1 MKHGYYLLAVLLILL
16 AAPSAHAQ
24 TKVFKA
30 VAEDMEQDFQA
41 IFQDGKL
48 VGYLVFTQLEKV
60 SADSFSYRISIMDE
74 NLNDIG
80 AVNFHEEKLNLKGV
94 SFDQDVLCLAYI
106 KTNFVGKEYK
116 SEKEWRHDQGNFN
129 AALFTQFLALNG
141 KIIAT
146 DAVKMDIAPEF
157 VLAANSNRH
166 GFANGRLKHSIQLRN
181 ISGKGF
187 ACFYGDEK
195 KSNLVVFN
203 TAGKLTWQKTVN
215 ENIVDVGLLP
225 SGTDINLLIKY
236 DNTVVEGGY
245 ELLSYN
251 AIDSTTY
258 PKFMLKDRKGNSLKV
273 LAFDNDPV
281 TNKLFLSGM
290 VIDPKHGIY
299 HTTGKNLVH
308 NPYDGVFTINING
321 HTRKD
326 IQADFSYW
334 ADGSQTIVDK
344 HGYFEEAHAYAN
356 VERSFRDY
364 QGNTWFA
371 ACGISR
377 KPRWVAIGFSVATLP
392 LVFPPIF
399 LMSMGTHK
407 YTSRDV
413 LLIKQDA
420 AGKLSL
426 ANDIPTA
433 RSKRFASTVPLS
445 MFDPRSYYNVTN
457 PETHSNYLVI
467 DQEKKVEIYNVEQK
481 KIARTIPHKD
491 GNNLLTVYPAKEG
504 YVMVYDF
511 NKKEKTTRLSI
522 EAL

>member
-1 MKHGYYLLAVLLILL
+1 MKHGYYLLAVLLFLL

-24 TKVFKA
+24 TKVFKV

-48 VGYLVFTQLEKV
+48 VGYLVFTQLEKA
-60 SADSFSYRISIMDE
+60 SADSFNYRISIMDE

-80 AVNFHEEKLNLKGV
+80 SVTFREQKLNLKGV

-116 SEKEWRHDQGNFN
+116 SEKEWRHDEGNFN

-146 DAVKMDIAPEF
+146 DEVKMDIAPEF

-166 GFANGRLKHSIQLRN
+166 GFANGRLKHSIQIRN

-195 KSNLVVFN
+195 KNNLVVFN
-203 TAGKLTWQKTVN
+203 AAGKMTWQKAVN

-236 DNTVVEGGY
+236 DNPVVEGGY

-273 LAFDNDPV
+273 LAFDNDPM

-290 VIDPKHGIY
+290 VIDPKHGNY
-299 HTTGKNLVH
+299 HITGKNLVH
-308 NPYDGVFTINING
+308 NP
-321 HTRKD
+321 
-326 IQADFSYW
+326 
-334 ADGSQTIVDK
+334 
-344 HGYFEEAHAYAN
+344 
-356 VERSFRDY
+356 
-364 QGNTWFA
+364 
-371 ACGISR
+371 
-377 KPRWVAIGFSVATLP
+377 
-392 LVFPPIF
+392 
-399 LMSMGTHK
+399 
-407 YTSRDV
+407 
-413 LLIKQDA
+413 
-420 AGKLSL
+420 
-426 ANDIPTA
+426 
-433 RSKRFASTVPLS
+433 
-445 MFDPRSYYNVTN
+445 
-457 PETHSNYLVI
+457 
-467 DQEKKVEIYNVEQK
+467 
-481 KIARTIPHKD
+481 
-491 GNNLLTVYPAKEG
+491 
-504 YVMVYDF
+504 
-511 NKKEKTTRLSI
+511 
-522 EAL
+522 

>member
-1 MKHGYYLLAVLLILL
+1 MKHLYRILFLIIL

-48 VGYLVFTQLEKV
+48 VGYLVFTQLEKA
-60 SADSFSYRISIMDE
+60 SADSFNYRISIMDE

-80 AVNFHEEKLNLKGV
+80 SVTFREQKLNLKGV
-94 SFDQDVLCLAYI
+94 SFDQDVLCLAYV
-106 KTNFVGKEYK
+106 KTNFVGREYKNQKEYN
-116 SEKEWRHDQGNFN
+116 RDAGTFN

-146 DAVKMDIAPEF
+146 SNVRMDIAPEF

-166 GFANGRLKHSIQLRN
+166 GFANGRLKHSIQIRN

-195 KSNLVVFN
+195 KNNLVVFN
-203 TAGKLTWQKTVN
+203 AAGKMTWQKTVN

-236 DNTVVEGGY
+236 DTPLVEGGY

-251 AIDSTTY
+251 AIDSSTY

-290 VIDPKHGIY
+290 VIDPRHGDY

-308 NPYDGVFTINING
+308 APYSGVFTINING

-326 IQADFSYW
+326 IQAAFSYW
-334 ADGSQTIVDK
+334 TDAPQTIVDK

-364 QGNTWFA
+364 QGNTYFA

-377 KPRWVAIGFSVATLP
+377 KPRWIAIGFSVLTLP
-392 LVFPPIF
+392 IIIPPIV
-399 LMSMGTHK
+399 LMAMGTHK

-426 ANDIPTA
+426 ANDIPTV
-433 RSKRFASTVPLS
+433 RSKRFPSTVPMS
-445 MFDPRSYYNVTN
+445 MYDPRSYYNVTN
-457 PETHSNYLVI
+457 PDTHSNYLVI
-467 DQEKKVEIYNVEQK
+467 DQAKDIRIYNVDQK

-491 GNNLLTVYPAKEG
+491 GNNLLTVFPAKEG

>member
-1 MKHGYYLLAVLLILL
+1 MKHCYYLLAVLLFLL
-16 AAPSAHAQ
+16 AAPTANAQ

-80 AVNFHEEKLNLKGV
+80 AVNFHEEKLNLKDV

-116 SEKEWRHDQGNFN
+116 SEKEWRHDRDNFS

-146 DAVKMDIAPEF
+146 SEVKMDIAPEF

-181 ISGKGF
+181 ISGNGF
-187 ACFYGDEK
+187 ACLYGDEK
-195 KSNLVVFN
+195 KNNLVIFN
-203 TAGKLTWQKTVN
+203 GSGKLTWQKQIH
-215 ENIVDVGLLP
+215 EDFVDVGLLT
-225 SGTDINLLIKY
+225 SGPEVNLLIKTR
-236 DNTVVEGGY
+236 DPMLEGGY
-245 ELLSYN
+245 SILSYN

-258 PKFMLKDRKGNSLKV
+258 PKFILKDRKGNALKV
-273 LAFDNDPV
+273 LTFENDPV
-281 TNKLFLSGM
+281 SGKPYVAGL
-290 VIDPKHGIY
+290 VIDSIHGNHFGYARAIKHG
-299 HTTGKNLVH
+299 
-308 NPYDGVFTINING
+308 PYSGVFTINLNG

-326 IQADFSYW
+326 IQAEFSYW
-334 ADGSQTIVDK
+334 NNGSQTFINK
-344 HGYFEEAHAYAN
+344 YGYLPESHEYAN
-356 VERSFRDY
+356 IERAFKDY
-364 QGNTWFA
+364 QGNTIFA
-371 ACGISR
+371 ACGLTS
-377 KPRWVAIGFSVATLP
+377 KVRWGAITGAVLTVWSIYGAPMFLAGGTNKFAT
-392 LVFPPIF
+392 
-399 LMSMGTHK
+399 
-407 YTSRDV
+407 RNV
-413 LLIKQDA
+413 LLFKQNA
-420 AGKLSL
+420 AGQL
-426 ANDIPTA
+426 ALAT
-433 RSKRFASTVPLS
+433 TVPTQ
-445 MFDPRSYYNVTN
+445 RSAYGMATAGIASYDRCGYYTVRNSDTRT
-457 PETHSNYLVI
+457 EYLVI
-467 DQEKKVEIYNVEQK
+467 DQPKDVQIYNVDQK
-481 KIARTIPHKD
+481 KIARTIPHQE
-491 GNNLLTVYPAKEG
+491 GNNIVTVYPAKEG

>member
-1 MKHGYYLLAVLLILL
+1 MKKRYHLLIVLLITL
-16 AAPSAHAQ
+16 AAPCAKAQ

-48 VGYLVFTQLEKV
+48 VGYLVFTQLEKA
-60 SADSFSYRISIMDE
+60 SADSFNYRISIMDE

-80 AVNFHEEKLNLKGV
+80 AVTFREQKLNLKGV
-94 SFDQDVLCLAYI
+94 SFDQDVLCLAYV

-116 SEKEWRHDQGNFN
+116 NQKEYNRDADNFS
-129 AALFTQFLALNG
+129 AALFTQFLSLNG
-141 KIIAT
+141 KVIAT
-146 DAVKMDIAPEF
+146 SNVRMDIAPEF
-157 VLAANSNRH
+157 ILAANSNRH
-166 GFANGRLKHSIQLRN
+166 GFANGRLKHSIQIRN

-195 KSNLVVFN
+195 KNNLVVFN
-203 TAGKLTWQKTVN
+203 TAGKMTWQKTVN

-236 DNTVVEGGY
+236 DNPVVEGGY

-251 AIDSTTY
+251 AIDSTAY

-281 TNKLFLSGM
+281 TNKIFLSGM

-308 NPYDGVFTINING
+308 NPYDGVFNINING

-326 IQADFSYW
+326 IQAAFSYW
-334 ADGSQTIVDK
+334 SDGSQTIVDK

-356 VERSFRDY
+356 VERSFRDF
-364 QGNTWFA
+364 QGNTYFA

-377 KPRWVAIGFSVATLP
+377 KPRWVMIGLSVVTLP
-392 LVFPPIF
+392 LIIPPIGF
-399 LMSMGTHK
+399 MAGGTHK

-413 LLIKQDA
+413 LLVKQDA
-420 AGKLSL
+420 SGKLSL
-426 ANDIPTA
+426 ANDIPTE
-433 RSKRFASTVPLS
+433 RSKRFPYSVPLS

-467 DQEKKVEIYNVEQK
+467 DQPKDVQIYNVDQK

>member
-1 MKHGYYLLAVLLILL
+1 MKHRYYLLAVLLILL

-116 SEKEWRHDQGNFN
+116 SEKEWHHDQGNFN

-146 DAVKMDIAPEF
+146 DEVKMDIAPEF

-203 TAGKLTWQKTVN
+203 TAGKLTWQKVVN
-215 ENIVDVGLLP
+215 EAIVDVGLLP
-225 SGTDINLLIKY
+225 SGTDINLLIKLK
-236 DNTVVEGGY
+236 DPMEEGGF
-245 ELLSYN
+245 EILSYN
-251 AIDSTTY
+251 AVDSSTY
-258 PKFMLKDRKGNSLKV
+258 PKFLLKDRKGNALKV
-273 LAFDNDPV
+273 IAFDNDPV

-290 VIDPKHGIY
+290 VIDPRHGNNFR
-299 HTTGKNLVH
+299 TGRNLVH
-308 NPYDGVFTINING
+308 SPYSGVFTINING

-356 VERSFRDY
+356 VERSFKDY

-371 ACGISR
+371 ACGIVR
-377 KPRWVAIGFSVATLP
+377 KPRWVGLSFAVATIPLFLP
-392 LVFPPIF
+392 PLF
-399 LMSMGTHK
+399 LIAPGTHK

-420 AGKLSL
+420 TGKLSL
-426 ANDIPTA
+426 ANKVPA
-433 RSKRFASTVPLS
+433 ERSIYVMASFPLS
-445 MFDPRSYYNVTN
+445 GYDPRSYYNVSN
-457 PETHSNYLVI
+457 PDTHSNYLVI
-467 DQEKKVEIYNVEQK
+467 DQAKDVQIYNVEQK